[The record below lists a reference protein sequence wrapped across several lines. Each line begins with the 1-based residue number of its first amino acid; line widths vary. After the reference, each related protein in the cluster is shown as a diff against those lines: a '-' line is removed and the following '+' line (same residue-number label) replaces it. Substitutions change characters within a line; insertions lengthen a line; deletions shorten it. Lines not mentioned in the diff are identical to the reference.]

1 MSETGRKM
9 DVEDVLSS
17 IRRLVSEEA
26 RSVHDTQK
34 PVASPKTT
42 VADVIQRPEVKGP
55 EKLVLTPS
63 LRVSEALSAT
73 PAAAEIEQR
82 IADIESLVMS
92 EAVESTKA
100 EIARSVEV
108 QDHDDDGPDY
118 DDSEDDSENDSEVGF
133 AYGAAPQ
140 DRSARMAEMVEDDV
154 SDDDGKPDASFKTV
168 PPRVDAPRM
177 TANQAARDEAADMM
191 SALHLS
197 MRDFAREEPP
207 LTANLSK
214 APQLVE
220 PVADVS
226 EDVVENDTDN
236 HAEASTENGTENG
249 ADLDSPVDELMAGLV
264 NFDFV
269 ETETDDDAPDDEID
283 DSADALARHAGQNAA
298 PNWPDAE
305 TDFPTDSPFQEVI
318 DEDEPVEMAAVK
330 ETVIERE
337 PTPTEAAPAATQKAA
352 DQTAEHVTQ
361 QGRSAA
367 SSALFDEPV
376 DYTDGN
382 DGFLDEESLRE
393 MVSDMVRS
401 ELQGELGDRITR
413 NVRKL
418 VRREIYRALASRE
431 FE

>member
-118 DDSEDDSENDSEVGF
+118 DDSNDDSEDGF
-133 AYGAAPQ
+133 TYSAAPQ
-140 DRSARMAEMVEDDV
+140 DRSARMAEMVEDDA
-154 SDDDGKPDASFKTV
+154 SDNDGKPDASFKTV

-177 TANQAARDEAADMM
+177 SANQAARDEAADMM

-197 MRDFAREEPP
+197 MRDFTREEPP

-236 HAEASTENGTENG
+236 HAEASAENGTENG
-249 ADLDSPVDELMAGLV
+249 ADLDTSVDELMAGLV

-283 DSADALARHAGQNAA
+283 DSAEALARHAGQNTA
-298 PNWPDAE
+298 PNWPDTE

-318 DEDEPVEMAAVK
+318 DDDEPVEKAAVK

-337 PTPTEAAPAATQKAA
+337 PTPTDAAPAAAQKAA
-352 DQTAEHVTQ
+352 DQSAEHVTQ

>member
-26 RSVHDTQK
+26 RSVHDTPK
-34 PVASPKTT
+34 PAASPKTT
-42 VADVIQRPEVKGP
+42 VADVIQRPEAKGP

-63 LRVSEALSAT
+63 LRVPEALSAT

-108 QDHDDDGPDY
+108 QDHDTHDHGNASDY
-118 DDSEDDSENDSEVGF
+118 DDSDDGAET
-133 AYGAAPQ
+133 GAAPQ
-140 DRSARMAEMVEDDV
+140 DHAARMAEMVEDDAY
-154 SDDDGKPDASFKTV
+154 DDDDAPEAFFNPVDT
-168 PPRVDAPRM
+168 RVDAPR
-177 TANQAARDEAADMM
+177 TSTNQAERDEAADMM

-220 PVADVS
+220 PVADSSDDENHS
-226 EDVVENDTDN
+226 ETDG
-236 HAEASTENGTENG
+236 EPG
-249 ADLDSPVDELMAGLV
+249 ADLDTPVDELMAGLV

-269 ETETDDDAPDDEID
+269 ETETDDDAPRDETND
-283 DSADALARHAGQNAA
+283 GADAEDKGQNAA
-298 PNWPDAE
+298 PNWPEADAE
-305 TDFPTDSPFQEVI
+305 FPADSPFQEVV
-318 DEDEPVEMAAVK
+318 DEDEPAEAVSAK
-330 ETVIERE
+330 ETVIDRE
-337 PTPTEAAPAATQKAA
+337 PVQTAPPAAAA
-352 DQTAEHVTQ
+352 TSAQQTAEHVTEQ
-361 QGRSAA
+361 DRPAPSN
-367 SSALFDEPV
+367 ALFDEPI
-376 DYTDGN
+376 DYTDGD

>member
-26 RSVHDTQK
+26 RSVHDTPK
-34 PVASPKTT
+34 PAASPKST

-63 LRVSEALSAT
+63 LRVPEALSAT

-92 EAVESTKA
+92 EAVESSKA

-108 QDHDDDGPDY
+108 QDHDNSEYSDGEYDAGEYEDSQVVSDDD
-118 DDSEDDSENDSEVGF
+118 
-133 AYGAAPQ
+133 APHQ
-140 DRSARMAEMVEDDV
+140 DHAARMAEMVEDDAYG
-154 SDDDGKPDASFKTV
+154 DDDSAPETVSLKSV

-177 TANQAARDEAADMM
+177 SSNQAERDEAADMM

-214 APQLVE
+214 APHLVE
-220 PVADVS
+220 NAT
-226 EDVVENDTDN
+226 EADTDDF
-236 HAEASTENGTENG
+236 STDD
-249 ADLDSPVDELMAGLV
+249 ADLESPVDEMMSGLV

-269 ETETDDDAPDDEID
+269 ETETDTDSGTVSDDDVEDDAPSGEID
-283 DSADALARHAGQNAA
+283 SSTDALAQNAGQNAA
-298 PNWPDAE
+298 PNWPE
-305 TDFPTDSPFQEVI
+305 TDADFSDSPFQEVI
-318 DEDEPVEMAAVK
+318 DEDEPAEIASVK
-330 ETVIERE
+330 ETVIDRE
-337 PTPTEAAPAATQKAA
+337 PAPTEPPTAAAQKASA
-352 DQTAEHVTQ
+352 PTQDQN
-361 QGRSAA
+361 RPAA

-376 DYTDGN
+376 DYTEGD